1 MSQIQ
6 ELHKQA
12 MDLAEAAFTAKLRGD
27 LKQANEVSR
36 QAFDKESQ
44 AAALIANQLDAEP
57 TRSVLHRSAATLAID
72 CGELQA
78 AERLIAIALSGN
90 PPQDIAQEL
99 KDLFI
104 KINLRPYLERH
115 GLTFDEE
122 KLRNLTVDKQ
132 SNLAKELLRSIDED
146 GAEYFTIKTTGQSGM
161 SQSGLARFVDTT
173 PAAIS
178 RLIDKVRLSDPTVN
192 NLPPC
197 LKPFA
202 GMRLAFAEYSDTK
215 GRVIVEDTFCAA
227 VVEYYAKRSKPR
239 QPRGNVKAQQA
250 LRLIQHLGMRVFIHQ
265 KTGWNK
271 ALTGRQKRLGY

>member
-27 LKQANEVSR
+27 LKQASQVSR
-36 QAFDKESQ
+36 QAFEKESQ

-78 AERLIAIALSGN
+78 AKRLIAIALSGN
-90 PPQDIAQEL
+90 PPQEIAQEL

-122 KLRNLTVDKQ
+122 KLRNLIVDKQ
-132 SNLAKELLRSIDED
+132 GS
-146 GAEYFTIKTTGQSGM
+146 
-161 SQSGLARFVDTT
+161 
-173 PAAIS
+173 
-178 RLIDKVRLSDPTVN
+178 
-192 NLPPC
+192 
-197 LKPFA
+197 
-202 GMRLAFAEYSDTK
+202 
-215 GRVIVEDTFCAA
+215 
-227 VVEYYAKRSKPR
+227 
-239 QPRGNVKAQQA
+239 
-250 LRLIQHLGMRVFIHQ
+250 
-265 KTGWNK
+265 
-271 ALTGRQKRLGY
+271 

>member
-115 GLTFDEE
+115 GLTFDEK
-122 KLRNLTVDKQ
+122 KLRNLILD
-132 SNLAKELLRSIDED
+132 
-146 GAEYFTIKTTGQSGM
+146 
-161 SQSGLARFVDTT
+161 
-173 PAAIS
+173 
-178 RLIDKVRLSDPTVN
+178 
-192 NLPPC
+192 
-197 LKPFA
+197 
-202 GMRLAFAEYSDTK
+202 
-215 GRVIVEDTFCAA
+215 
-227 VVEYYAKRSKPR
+227 
-239 QPRGNVKAQQA
+239 
-250 LRLIQHLGMRVFIHQ
+250 
-265 KTGWNK
+265 
-271 ALTGRQKRLGY
+271 

>member
-27 LKQANEVSR
+27 LKQASQVSR
-36 QAFDKESQ
+36 QAFEKESQ

-72 CGELQA
+72 CGEFRV

-90 PPQDIAQEL
+90 PPQEIAQEL

-122 KLRNLTVDKQ
+122 KLRNLIVDKQ
-132 SNLAKELLRSIDED
+132 SS
-146 GAEYFTIKTTGQSGM
+146 
-161 SQSGLARFVDTT
+161 
-173 PAAIS
+173 
-178 RLIDKVRLSDPTVN
+178 
-192 NLPPC
+192 
-197 LKPFA
+197 
-202 GMRLAFAEYSDTK
+202 
-215 GRVIVEDTFCAA
+215 
-227 VVEYYAKRSKPR
+227 
-239 QPRGNVKAQQA
+239 
-250 LRLIQHLGMRVFIHQ
+250 
-265 KTGWNK
+265 
-271 ALTGRQKRLGY
+271 